1 MAAGHPDLLLF
12 HDPLMKKERLTSID
26 EHERVGLAIITR
38 KMRPSVLGRPIMEVL
53 TGARL
58 GARWRGAGVG
68 EVGDGLSFGLDR
80 GLQGGDGLVEG
91 LQGRVQVRGV
101 SHGGGA

>member
-12 HDPLMKKERLTSID
+12 HDPLMKRERLTSID
-26 EHERVGLAIITR
+26 EHEWVSLAIIMR
-38 KMRPSVLGRPIMEVL
+38 KMRPLVLGRPVLEVL
-53 TGARL
+53 IGAWL

-68 EVGDGLSFGLDR
+68 EVGDGLDR
-80 GLQGGDGLVEG
+80 GLQGGDGLGEG
-91 LQGRVQVRGV
+91 LQGRVQVNGV